1 MAVDLTSEDHSTDE
15 RESGVQRRAREAV
28 MEAAPGQRVPP
39 TIPPP
44 LRSLGPHV
52 DQTAAPVTNWV
63 MPDVEDLRALWEI
76 DLELARSDQGPIPI
90 ITTVAEK
97 TWVWSDLHLGD
108 RGALQ
113 AFDRPLG
120 DVDQMNR
127 HLLREWRCR
136 VRSDDTIICLGD
148 IAHPD
153 AWRDRR
159 QVLDIRDCP
168 GKRVL
173 VLGNHD
179 VDPLNPLNALVID
192 RTEATLAAPG
202 NPSLVLT
209 HVPLRRVP
217 AGWVNVHGH
226 IHQERSPTDE
236 RHINVSVEQLD
247 YRPAR
252 MSDIRRLAR
261 RLVKGT
267 SVPGETTRVRLD
279 LVEHAMT

>member
-1 MAVDLTSEDHSTDE
+1 MGPATCEEPDE
-15 RESGVQRRAREAV
+15 
-28 MEAAPGQRVPP
+28 
-39 TIPPP
+39 
-44 LRSLGPHV
+44 
-52 DQTAAPVTNWV
+52 
-63 MPDVEDLRALWEI
+63 
-76 DLELARSDQGPIPI
+76 
-90 ITTVAEK
+90 TT
-97 TWVWSDLHLGD
+97 WIWSDLHLGNEMS
-108 RGALQ
+108 LEV
-113 AFDRPLG
+113 FDRPFRRVHEAEREMMTAWR
-120 DVDQMNR
+120 DVVDI
-127 HLLREWRCR
+127 
-136 VRSDDTIICLGD
+136 DDTIVCLGD
-148 IAHPD
+148 IGVDGSVDETKAAQWSD
-153 AWRDRR
+153 A
-159 QVLDIRDCP
+159 P
-168 GKRVL
+168 GIKWL
-173 VLGNHD
+173 VIGNHD

-192 RTEATLAAPG
+192 RTDATLAAPG

>member
-1 MAVDLTSEDHSTDE
+1 MNDSDAT
-15 RESGVQRRAREAV
+15 R
-28 MEAAPGQRVPP
+28 
-39 TIPPP
+39 
-44 LRSLGPHV
+44 GPC
-52 DQTAAPVTNWV
+52 DTAAALVHELYIEELKQALMPPVHPMVNGEQTQALIRSAQG
-63 MPDVEDLRALWEI
+63 MGPATCKEPDE
-76 DLELARSDQGPIPI
+76 
-90 ITTVAEK
+90 TT
-97 TWVWSDLHLGD
+97 WIWSDLHLGD
-108 RGALQ
+108 EMSLEV
-113 AFDRPLG
+113 FDRPFRTVHEADREMMTAWR
-120 DVDQMNR
+120 DVVDI
-127 HLLREWRCR
+127 
-136 VRSDDTIICLGD
+136 DDTIVCLGD
-148 IAHPD
+148 IGVDGSVDETKAAQWND
-153 AWRDRR
+153 A
-159 QVLDIRDCP
+159 P
-168 GKRVL
+168 GIKWL
-173 VLGNHD
+173 VVGNHD

-261 RLVKGT
+261 GLVKGT

>member
-1 MAVDLTSEDHSTDE
+1 MMDAWYEMVN
-15 RESGVQRRAREAV
+15 V
-28 MEAAPGQRVPP
+28 
-39 TIPPP
+39 
-44 LRSLGPHV
+44 
-52 DQTAAPVTNWV
+52 
-63 MPDVEDLRALWEI
+63 
-76 DLELARSDQGPIPI
+76 
-90 ITTVAEK
+90 
-97 TWVWSDLHLGD
+97 
-108 RGALQ
+108 
-113 AFDRPLG
+113 
-120 DVDQMNR
+120 
-127 HLLREWRCR
+127 
-136 VRSDDTIICLGD
+136 DDTIICLGD
-148 IAHPD
+148 AGVDGSVQPYHQRW
-153 AWRDRR
+153 WREA
-159 QVLDIRDCP
+159 P
-168 GKRVL
+168 GAKWL

>member
-1 MAVDLTSEDHSTDE
+1 MQHIDQAVYEQHQTAMENLESLKAYAPWQASEFPEWDARAEARRDEHRQRLTHDRADGGNRRPRQRTS
-15 RESGVQRRAREAV
+15 VQRRAGRDCAPRLVLAMGVRARRPMDRGRAWLVEDIGVDGSVDETKA
-28 MEAAPGQRVPP
+28 AQWNDAPG
-39 TIPPP
+39 IK
-44 LRSLGPHV
+44 
-52 DQTAAPVTNWV
+52 W
-63 MPDVEDLRALWEI
+63 
-76 DLELARSDQGPIPI
+76 
-90 ITTVAEK
+90 
-97 TWVWSDLHLGD
+97 
-108 RGALQ
+108 
-113 AFDRPLG
+113 
-120 DVDQMNR
+120 
-127 HLLREWRCR
+127 
-136 VRSDDTIICLGD
+136 
-148 IAHPD
+148 
-153 AWRDRR
+153 
-159 QVLDIRDCP
+159 
-168 GKRVL
+168 L
-173 VLGNHD
+173 VIGNHD

-192 RTEATLAAPG
+192 RTDATLAAPG

-261 RLVKGT
+261 RLVKGR

>member
-1 MAVDLTSEDHSTDE
+1 MGPATCEQPDE
-15 RESGVQRRAREAV
+15 
-28 MEAAPGQRVPP
+28 
-39 TIPPP
+39 
-44 LRSLGPHV
+44 
-52 DQTAAPVTNWV
+52 
-63 MPDVEDLRALWEI
+63 
-76 DLELARSDQGPIPI
+76 
-90 ITTVAEK
+90 TT
-97 TWVWSDLHLGD
+97 WIWSDLHLGD
-108 RGALQ
+108 EMSLEV
-113 AFDRPLG
+113 FDRPFRTVHEADREMMTAWR
-120 DVDQMNR
+120 DVVDI
-127 HLLREWRCR
+127 
-136 VRSDDTIICLGD
+136 DDTIVCLGD
-148 IAHPD
+148 IGVDGSVDETKAAQWND
-153 AWRDRR
+153 A
-159 QVLDIRDCP
+159 P
-168 GKRVL
+168 GIKWL
-173 VLGNHD
+173 VVGNHD

-261 RLVKGT
+261 GLVKGT

>member
-1 MAVDLTSEDHSTDE
+1 MNDSDAT
-15 RESGVQRRAREAV
+15 
-28 MEAAPGQRVPP
+28 
-39 TIPPP
+39 
-44 LRSLGPHV
+44 RSPC
-52 DQTAAPVTNWV
+52 DTAAALVHQLYI
-63 MPDVEDLRALWEI
+63 EELKRALMPPVHPMVNGEQTQALI
-76 DLELARSDQGPIPI
+76 RSARGMGPATCEEPDE
-90 ITTVAEK
+90 TT
-97 TWVWSDLHLGD
+97 WIWSDLHLGHEMSL
-108 RGALQ
+108 AV
-113 AFDRPLG
+113 FDRSFRTAHEADRTMMNAWRDLV
-120 DVDQMNR
+120 DV
-127 HLLREWRCR
+127 
-136 VRSDDTIICLGD
+136 DDTIVCLGD
-148 IAHPD
+148 IGVDGSVDETQAAQWNH
-153 AWRDRR
+153 A
-159 QVLDIRDCP
+159 P
-168 GKRVL
+168 GIKWL
-173 VLGNHD
+173 VVGNHD

-267 SVPGETTRVRLD
+267 SVPGETTRARLD
-279 LVEHAMT
+279 LVEHVMAQH